1 MGEYGY
7 SNVRDVLL
15 GKTDKLIKAENFD
28 RFELENVITWWK
40 KNATKRYN
48 KMIAEGKVRK
58 ELEVWNSSTMNKI
71 DIIR

>member
-15 GKTDKLIKAENFD
+15 GKTNVLTKAENYD
-28 RFELENVITWWK
+28 RFELDAVITWWK

-58 ELEVWNSSTMNKI
+58 ELEVWNQDTMDKI